1 MVSGTSASSISPT
14 VRCCPKNTAD
24 LMSTVA
30 TLSTWLIL
38 TNRSRSSSS
47 NGSWTHRYEHGV
59 PTTGLHTIA
68 EQRHVR
74 DHRPLPPGRVTAYG
88 EQHNDR

>member
-1 MVSGTSASSISPT
+1 
-14 VRCCPKNTAD
+14 
-24 LMSTVA
+24 MSTVA

-38 TNRSRSSSS
+38 TNRSRSRSR

-74 DHRPLPPGRVTAYG
+74 DHRPVPPGRVTAYG
-88 EQHNDR
+88 ESSADSRPIVVALTWRLSLKQQIRR